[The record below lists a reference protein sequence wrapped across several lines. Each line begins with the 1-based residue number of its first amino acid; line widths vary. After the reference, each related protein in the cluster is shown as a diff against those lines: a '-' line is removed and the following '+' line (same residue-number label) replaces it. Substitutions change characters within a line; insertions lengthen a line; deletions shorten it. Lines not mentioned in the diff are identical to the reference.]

1 LRQAFAW
8 AAASSALDH
17 DMGEKMKRISS
28 TWLTLGCV
36 AAMFALGS
44 AACSSGGD
52 DDDDSSSAGKGSGG
66 TSVLPIAGTGGTPAT
81 TGGTPATTGGTP
93 ATTGG
98 VSTTAGTT
106 STAGTGGG
114 SGKSVCDGAPGPMMG
129 TYPLPV
135 GEAYI
140 DNFETDTRFLG
151 WYAFSDTTPPNEPKP
166 ERVMTGGAAA
176 TMYSGHMHATG
187 IKSSKA
193 MGYGAG
199 FGFGLVDPAKSNCID
214 LSAFKGISF
223 WIKGTAGA
231 DNTLKFQVV
240 APSTQPADSMP
251 VGDCPSSAS
260 PCAFKHPAKTI
271 MLTADWKQVIINFA
285 DLAPATA
292 YTGKVLG
299 FNMITD
305 GPDYNVEIDEA
316 TFFADTAP
324 TGAVMPETGAGGAA
338 P

>member
-1 LRQAFAW
+1 
-8 AAASSALDH
+8 
-17 DMGEKMKRISS
+17 MGEKMKRISL
-28 TWLTLGCV
+28 TWLTLGC
-36 AAMFALGS
+36 ASALFALGT
-44 AACSSGGD
+44 ACSSGGD

-66 TSVLPIAGTGGTPAT
+66 TSVVPGGGSGGTTSTTGGTVSMTGGTVGTTGGTVGTTAGTGTGGTS
-81 TGGTPATTGGTP
+81 GG
-93 ATTGG
+93 
-98 VSTTAGTT
+98 S
-106 STAGTGGG
+106 
-114 SGKSVCDGAPGPMMG
+114 SGKSVCDNA
-129 TYPLPV
+129 TFALPV

-151 WYAFSDTTPPNEPKP
+151 WYAFSDTTPANEPKP
-166 ERVMTGGAAA
+166 ERVTTGGAVSTTAA
-176 TMYSGHMHATG
+176 GHVHATG

-199 FGFGLVDPAKSNCID
+199 FGFGLVDPAKGACVD

-231 DNTLKFQVV
+231 DNSLKFQIVS
-240 APSTQPADSMP
+240 ALTQPADSMP

-271 MLTADWKQVIINFA
+271 MLTPDWKQVIINFA

-292 YTGKVLG
+292 YAPGKVLG

-305 GPDYNVEIDEA
+305 GPDYDVQIDEA
-316 TFFADTAP
+316 TFFADMAP